1 MKSLQKY
8 LTLYNDE
15 QFVNSMKIKNLFLSN
30 SLKYVFNI
38 LAVAILIIS
47 FLSMDIFQTTT
58 QKVLQIS
65 TDASLRYTQQIAS
78 NMAKEIKEALEKDF
92 YKRIKRHPSL
102 QLQVEHFLR
111 LFVTDKYK
119 YIYLVDKKS
128 QETSHYRFLADGSVE
143 DKSSFGEVYMPLD
156 TKKWEHIYKTHMAE
170 YFTHKDIED
179 VWMTYLQPIIVDKK
193 VEAIL
198 VIDFSMAEQHK
209 MEETMKVLGKLS
221 NNAFFLFSIIFLLVL
236 FFSYVDG
243 KRERAKEKSFE
254 KIQELNAR
262 LEIDVQNAINETK
275 KTEKLLQQ
283 QTRLAQMGEMIS
295 MIAHQWR
302 QPLSSISSAA
312 LSIRIKIEMQQVNF
326 SDEEQKQKFLDFTL
340 KKVSNIGEY
349 TQVLSSTIDDFRNFF
364 KGQDNKELL
373 SIMQPI
379 EKAFSIV
386 EAALTNNNIE
396 LIKDFQDTR
405 ELYINQNEVMQVL
418 LNIIKNAE
426 DNLKEKEI
434 TNGFI
439 KVSTYREDNRLYIVI
454 CDNGGGIDEAI
465 IDKIFDPYFSTKK
478 EKNGTGLGLY
488 MSKIIIEE
496 HNGGNLYVENK
507 NGGACFT
514 IVWNNEN
521 QTNK

>member
-1 MKSLQKY
+1 MH
-8 LTLYNDE
+8 
-15 QFVNSMKIKNLFLSN
+15 IKDLFLSA

-38 LAVAILIIS
+38 LAIAILIIS
-47 FLSMDIFQTTT
+47 FLSMDIFKTTT
-58 QKVLQIS
+58 KEVLTIS
-65 TDASLRYTQQIAS
+65 TDASVAYTQQIAD
-78 NMAKEIKEALEKDF
+78 NMAKEIETTLKQDF
-92 YKRIKRHPSL
+92 YNKIESHPSL
-102 QLQVEHFLR
+102 QSQIEHLLR

-128 QETSHYRFLADGSVE
+128 QLSTHYRFLADGSLE

-156 TKKWEHIYKTHMAE
+156 TNKWDNVYRNKKAQ

-179 VWMTYLQPIIVDKK
+179 VWMTYLKPIVLNGK

-198 VIDFSMAEQHK
+198 VIDFSMAEQNK
-209 MEETMKVLGKLS
+209 MEETMKVLRKLS
-221 NNAFFLFSIIFLLVL
+221 YNAFLLFFVIFILVL
-236 FFSYVDG
+236 FFSYVDA

-262 LEIDVQNAINETK
+262 LEIDVQKAINETK

-312 LSIRIKIEMQQVNF
+312 LSIRMKIEMKQINF
-326 SDEEQKQKFLDFTL
+326 ADEGQKEKFLAFTL

-349 TQVLSSTIDDFRNFF
+349 TQVLSTTIDDFRNFF
-364 KGQDNKELL
+364 KGQENKEFI
-373 SIMQPI
+373 SIVQPI
-379 EKAFSIV
+379 QKAFSIV

-396 LIKDFQDTR
+396 LIKDFQATQQ
-405 ELYINQNEVMQVL
+405 LNINQNEVMQVL

-426 DNLKEKEI
+426 DNLKEKQVP
-434 TNGFI
+434 NAFI
-439 KVSTYREDNRLYIVI
+439 KVSTYYKENRLSIVI
-454 CDNGGGIDEAI
+454 CDNGGGIDDLI
-465 IDKIFDPYFSTKK
+465 MDKIFDPYFSTKK

-488 MSKIIIEE
+488 MSKVMIEE
-496 HNGGNLYVENK
+496 HNGGSLYAQNK
-507 NGGACFT
+507 DDGVCF
-514 IVWNNEN
+514 IIEWEYPNES
-521 QTNK
+521 NK